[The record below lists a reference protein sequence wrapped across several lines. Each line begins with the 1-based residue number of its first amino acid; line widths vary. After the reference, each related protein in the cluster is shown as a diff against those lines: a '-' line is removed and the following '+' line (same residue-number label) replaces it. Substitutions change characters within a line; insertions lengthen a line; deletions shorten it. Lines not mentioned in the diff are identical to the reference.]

1 MNEIKDRR
9 SIRKYKDTA
18 IEKDVLEKI
27 LKAAILAP
35 SAKNRQ
41 PWKFVILSPEK
52 KKEFLAVMELGVEQ
66 AKSGQGLLPNSKQYI
81 SATEYTMKIINE
93 APVLILVFNENGRSL
108 YEDISIEEKI
118 YERADIQSISA
129 AIQNMILEATHFGL
143 GTLWICDLYFAYD
156 EIKKWSNDNGEILAA
171 ISIGYANEFPNAR
184 PRKPFEEVVKYW

>member
-27 LKAAILAP
+27 LKATILAP

-93 APVLILVFNENGRSL
+93 APVLILVFNEMVAL
-108 YEDISIEEKI
+108 YTKI
-118 YERADIQSISA
+118 F
-129 AIQNMILEATHFGL
+129 LL
-143 GTLWICDLYFAYD
+143 
-156 EIKKWSNDNGEILAA
+156 KKR
-171 ISIGYANEFPNAR
+171 YMNAPIYNQLVR
-184 PRKPFEEVVKYW
+184 QYRI